1 MRGRG
6 YAVFPVNHTQR
17 SAAWLAMAF
26 LGLAAV
32 VGSAQQPQ
40 SEQKPEIPDAPSAT
54 RPAQPSPTTPPPAK
68 PEAPPPNT
76 APPRSA
82 SPAPQPDQPAPAPPL
97 KVTTVPQGGATQEG
111 ASTQDEL
118 YKISTNV
125 NFVLVPVTVKDD
137 TGRLVNGLLPKDFS
151 VYEDGVK
158 QKMSFFTSDPFPM
171 SAAVIFDLGM
181 PDVAVQKVNQT
192 FPALAGAF
200 SQFDEVSIYTYSGTV
215 SKVADF
221 AAVSQKLTEVL
232 NELKTVRGRNNGP
245 PVLGGPLGPQGP
257 TVNGRPIDP
266 GAPIVVTPPR
276 EAHVLNDAILAAA
289 LDLSKRERT
298 RRKIIFVI
306 SDGREY
312 RSDASYSDVLK
323 VLLSHGIQVYGVG
336 VEGSAIPL
344 YGKLEKLHLPKFGYS
359 DILPKYASAT
369 GGEIFTEFSRAA
381 IESTYAR
388 AIGDARNQYTLGY
401 LTRATPSS
409 AYRQIEVR
417 VHAEKKVSVY
427 AKDGYYPLPP
437 AR

>member
-1 MRGRG
+1 
-6 YAVFPVNHTQR
+6 VFPVNHRQGR
-17 SAAWLAMAF
+17 APWLAMAF
-26 LGLAAV
+26 WGLAAAL
-32 VGSAQQPQ
+32 GSAQQPQ

-54 RPAQPSPTTPPPAK
+54 RPAQPLPPPAQ

-76 APPRSA
+76 APPGSA
-82 SPAPQPDQPAPAPPL
+82 SPAPQPDQPAPPTPL
-97 KVTTVPQGGATQEG
+97 KVTTIPQGGATQAG
-111 ASTQDEL
+111 TSTQDEL

-137 TGRLVNGLLPKDFS
+137 TGRLVDGLLPKDFS

-200 SQFDEVSIYTYSGTV
+200 SQFDEVSLYTYSGTV

-221 AAVSQKLTEVL
+221 AAVNQKLTEVL

-266 GAPIVVTPPR
+266 GAPIVVTPSR

-323 VLLSHGIQVYGVG
+323 VLLSQGIQVYGVG

-369 GGEIFTEFSRAA
+369 GGEIFTEFSRPA
-381 IESTYAR
+381 IEGSYAR

-417 VHAEKKVSVY
+417 VRAEKNVSVY

>member
-1 MRGRG
+1 
-6 YAVFPVNHTQR
+6 
-17 SAAWLAMAF
+17 MAF
-26 LGLAAV
+26 WGLAAA

-54 RPAQPSPTTPPPAK
+54 RPAQPFPAAPPPAK

-76 APPRSA
+76 PPPGSA
-82 SPAPQPDQPAPAPPL
+82 SPAPQPDQPAPPPPL
-97 KVTTVPQGGATQEG
+97 KVTTIPQGGATQAG
-111 ASTQDEL
+111 TSTQDEL

-137 TGRLVNGLLPKDFS
+137 TGRLVDGLLPKDFS

-200 SQFDEVSIYTYSGTV
+200 SQFDEVSLYTYSGTV

-232 NELKTVRGRNNGP
+232 NELKTARGRNNGP

-266 GAPIVVTPPR
+266 GVPIVVTPSK

-323 VLLSHGIQVYGVG
+323 VLLSQGIQVYGVG

-344 YGKLEKLHLPKFGYS
+344 YGKLEKLHVPKFGYS

-369 GGEIFTEFSRAA
+369 GGEIFTEFSRPA
-381 IESTYAR
+381 IEGSYAR

-417 VHAEKKVSVY
+417 VRVEKKVSVY

-437 AR
+437 GR